1 MAVARPKPHSTGRR
15 RDRPLLPLCD
25 RARGVP
31 ADAVGCRWARPGA
44 RRRTVFRCLVV
55 DVGRYRIDRETTP
68 SSRKKASDRGYVTAR
83 KSGKPRSI
91 DNCLQILDLSGW
103 RRGRGQTK
111 GRPRA
116 DRGHDR
122 GHPKEEG
129 RRKKEEGRRKKEEG
143 RRKKEEGR
151 RKKEEGRRKKEEGRR
166 KKEEG
171 RRKKEEGRRKKEE
184 GRRKNKRA
192 ATAADVEL
200 PAELATPEFRKA
212 WSEWLL
218 FRSSNGWPRKAP
230 WARKQL
236 TMLAK
241 FGAAIAVRAL
251 QGSME
256 QNYRGVFPERFAG
269 APQPRSMPM
278 PAQRRRERMA
288 QR

>member
-143 RRKKEEGR
+143 RRK
-151 RKKEEGRRKKEEGRR
+151 
-166 KKEEG
+166 
-171 RRKKEEGRRKKEE
+171 
-184 GRRKNKRA
+184 NKRA